1 MTSAKCVGITSYIIP
16 TPTLIFN
23 QHIFL
28 IFVCAMTSYIY
39 AKLYSTWGDSNLE
52 YIFTLQSSATKR
64 LYMLINNCWS
74 LYVVLINY
82 FKLCCYYKLFHYTM
96 QMYTCKKNQ
105 GYAFIH
111 NCLTCGNFAMIR
123 VRSSDLFLACA
134 LLLKFA
140 DNRIST

>member
-1 MTSAKCVGITSYIIP
+1 
-16 TPTLIFN
+16 
-23 QHIFL
+23 
-28 IFVCAMTSYIY
+28 MTSYIY

-96 QMYTCKKNQ
+96 QMHTLINPYPNPS
-105 GYAFIH
+105 H
-111 NCLTCGNFAMIR
+111 NSNPNPNTIPNDIPNANPN
-123 VRSSDLFLACA
+123 D
-134 LLLKFA
+134 
-140 DNRIST
+140 